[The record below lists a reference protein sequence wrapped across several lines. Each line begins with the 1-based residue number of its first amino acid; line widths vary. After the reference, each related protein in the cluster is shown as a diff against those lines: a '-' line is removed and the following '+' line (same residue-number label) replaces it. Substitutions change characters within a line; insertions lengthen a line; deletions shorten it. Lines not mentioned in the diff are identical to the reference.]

1 MLGILGSNVDP
12 FGYYK
17 QPSFVPDVPRGLK
30 QEKIK
35 KFKIREV
42 YSWYA

>member
-1 MLGILGSNVDP
+1 MLGILGSSADP

-17 QPSFVPDVPRGLK
+17 QQSYVPDVFCGYSKL
-30 QEKIK
+30 KIK
-35 KFKIREV
+35 AV